1 MDNGTGPDPNVSK
14 DFKRFAMKR
23 IVVVV
28 LLALV
33 VLWVI
38 ATVAG
43 FFSVSTELAG
53 GPEPSTTALQGGT
66 GGEAGGIS
74 ATHGS
79 PTAHGAQA
87 VQPVQGLHGG
97 GTPHGAVADS
107 AGQVAHG
114 GAETAATGGHAPVAK
129 APAGAGHGTSS
140 TVSSGH
146 AAPATHAPQ
155 MAHGAPSGQA
165 AQAQGGA
172 SGSHAVP
179 SGHGA
184 PAAVDHGAAPA
195 APQVPGVALVDA
207 VIKPMKHE
215 LYDRFWGWRPNDI
228 LNFTDNVNNYQ
239 LGVLEVTR
247 RTAVILAERIS
258 RAGST
263 EAFDKNLENAMNW
276 FMVSA
281 DKYWF
286 PSPEGKYKEGLKEL
300 AAYRDRLKIGNA
312 RFWTRT
318 DSLIPL
324 LIAYEDLLGSCDENL
339 VKAKEEDGSDVS
351 FFAADDYFFYA
362 KGVANALYEILHAV
376 ETDFYVTLEARRGL
390 EVLHHAIESCHHAI
404 EIDPIVITNASLS
417 GILANHRAN
426 LAAPISHARFYLGVL
441 IETLS
446 T

>member
-1 MDNGTGPDPNVSK
+1 MDNGSTPDPNAPK
-14 DFKRFAMKR
+14 DFKRFAAKR
-23 IVVVV
+23 IAVVV
-28 LLALV
+28 LLGLAI
-33 VLWVI
+33 LWLI

-43 FFSVSTELAG
+43 FFSTSTELTSGPGHSTAEVSPPTSGPAG
-53 GPEPSTTALQGGT
+53 TSQG
-66 GGEAGGIS
+66 A
-74 ATHGS
+74 
-79 PTAHGAQA
+79 PA
-87 VQPVQGLHGG
+87 VQPGQSRHDS
-97 GTPHGAVADS
+97 GTNPGAATEQ
-107 AGQVAHG
+107 AGQNPHG
-114 GAETAATGGHAPVAK
+114 GAGAAAATDDARAPVAQ
-129 APAGAGHGTSS
+129 APAGASHGTAP
-140 TVSSGH
+140 TAVSSGH
-146 AAPATHAPQ
+146 APQPQAQADHGATGAPAA
-155 MAHGAPSGQA
+155 
-165 AQAQGGA
+165 
-172 SGSHAVP
+172 P

-184 PAAVDHGAAPA
+184 PPA
-195 APQVPGVALVDA
+195 APQVAGVAFVDA

-215 LYDRFWGWRPNDI
+215 LYERFWGWRPNDI

-263 EAFDKNLENAMNW
+263 ESFDRNLENAMNW

-286 PSPEGKYKEGLKEL
+286 PSPEGKYKEGLKEF

-318 DSLIPL
+318 DNLIPL

-339 VKAKEEDGSDVS
+339 VKATEDDGSEVS

-376 ETDFYVTLEARRGL
+376 EQDFYVTLEARRGL

-404 EIDPIVITNASLS
+404 EIDPLVITNASLS

>member
-1 MDNGTGPDPNVSK
+1 MEEPMDHTTASDENTSK
-14 DFKRFAMKR
+14 DFKQFATKR

-33 VLWVI
+33 ILWVI

-43 FFSVSTELAG
+43 FFSVSKELAS
-53 GPEPSTTALQGGT
+53 GPAHSTAEALLATSETISHGT
-66 GGEAGGIS
+66 TGTS
-74 ATHGS
+74 ALHDS
-79 PTAHGAQA
+79 AAEHAAPA
-87 VQPVQGLHGG
+87 VQPGPSPHAATPVQG
-97 GTPHGAVADS
+97 S
-107 AGQVAHG
+107 AGDQAAPVAHG
-114 GAETAATGGHAPVAK
+114 DSGTATGAHAPVTK
-129 APAGAGHGTSS
+129 APAGSSHGTSS
-140 TVSSGH
+140 SVSSGH
-146 AAPATHAPQ
+146 AAPAGHAPQ
-155 MAHGAPSGQA
+155 AEQSAPGEHAAPSGHVVSPA
-165 AQAQGGA
+165 A
-172 SGSHAVP
+172 
-179 SGHGA
+179 GHGVA
-184 PAAVDHGAAPA
+184 PAE
-195 APQVPGVALVDA
+195 PQVPGVALVDA

-263 EAFDKNLENAMNW
+263 ESFDRNLENAMNW

-286 PSPEGKYKEGLKEL
+286 PSPEGKYKEGLKEF

-339 VKAKEEDGSDVS
+339 VKATEDDGSEVS

-376 ETDFYVTLEARRGL
+376 EQDFYVTLEARRGL

-404 EIDPIVITNASLS
+404 EIDPIIITNASLS

>member
-14 DFKRFAMKR
+14 DFKRFALKR
-23 IVVVV
+23 IVVMV

-53 GPEPSTTALQGGT
+53 GPEPSTTALHGGT
-66 GGEAGGIS
+66 GGEAGGTS
-74 ATHGS
+74 ASYGS
-79 PTAHGAQA
+79 PTAHGAPA
-87 VQPVQGLHGG
+87 VQPGQGLHG
-97 GTPHGAVADS
+97 TVADA

-114 GAETAATGGHAPVAK
+114 GAETAATGGHATVAK
-129 APAGAGHGTSS
+129 APAGVGHGTSS

-146 AAPATHAPQ
+146 AAPATPAPQ
-155 MAHGAPSGQA
+155 TAQA
-165 AQAQGGA
+165 APGA
-172 SGSHAVP
+172 
-179 SGHGA
+179 HGA
-184 PAAVDHGAAPA
+184 PAAVDHRAAPA

-207 VIKPMKHE
+207 VIKPMKYE

-286 PSPEGKYKEGLKEL
+286 PSPEGKYKQGLKEL
-300 AAYRDRLKIGNA
+300 AAYRDRLKRGEA

-362 KGVANALYEILHAV
+362 KGVANALYEILQAV

-390 EVLHHAIESCHHAI
+390 EVLHHAIESCRHAS

>member
-1 MDNGTGPDPNVSK
+1 METQMDNGSTPDPETSK
-14 DFKRFAMKR
+14 DFKRFATKR
-23 IVVVV
+23 IAVVV
-28 LLALV
+28 LLGLAI
-33 VLWVI
+33 LWLI

-43 FFSVSTELAG
+43 FFSVSTELANGPEHSTAEALPGAG
-53 GPEPSTTALQGGT
+53 GPARTSHGLSASHD
-66 GGEAGGIS
+66 S
-74 ATHGS
+74 AT
-79 PTAHGAQA
+79 AQGAPA
-87 VQPVQGLHGG
+87 AQPGQS
-97 GTPHGAVADS
+97 PHGATADP
-107 AGQVAHG
+107 AGQGAHG
-114 GAETAATGGHAPVAK
+114 GSGAAAATDAPAPVAQV
-129 APAGAGHGTSS
+129 PAGSSQGTSS
-140 TVSSGH
+140 TVSSSG
-146 AAPATHAPQ
+146 HAPQ
-155 MAHGAPSGQA
+155 PQSDHGAP
-165 AQAQGGA
+165 
-172 SGSHAVP
+172 GSPAVP
-179 SGHGA
+179 SGDGATAVTGHGA
-184 PAAVDHGAAPA
+184 TPA
-195 APQVPGVALVDA
+195 APQVPGVAFVDA

-228 LNFTDNVNNYQ
+228 LDFTDNVNNYQ

-247 RTAVILAERIS
+247 RTAVILAERVS

-263 EAFDKNLENAMNW
+263 ESFDRNLENAMNW

-281 DKYWF
+281 DKYWL
-286 PSPEGKYKEGLKEL
+286 PSPEGKYKEGLKEF
-300 AAYRDRLKIGNA
+300 AAYRDRLKLGGA

-339 VKAKEEDGSDVS
+339 VKAKEDDGSDVS

-376 ETDFYVTLEARRGL
+376 EQDFYPTIEARRGL

-404 EIDPIVITNASLS
+404 EIDPLVITNASLS

-426 LAAPISHARFYLGVL
+426 LAAPISHARFYLSVL

>member
-1 MDNGTGPDPNVSK
+1 MEEPMDNGTGPDPNVSK
-14 DFKRFAMKR
+14 DFKRLAVKR

-66 GGEAGGIS
+66 GGEAGGTS
-74 ATHGS
+74 ASYGS
-79 PTAHGAQA
+79 PMA
-87 VQPVQGLHGG
+87 
-97 GTPHGAVADS
+97 HGAVADS

-114 GAETAATGGHAPVAK
+114 GAETAPTGGHATVAK

-146 AAPATHAPQ
+146 AAPAPHAPQ
-155 MAHGAPSGQA
+155 TAQAAPGAP
-165 AQAQGGA
+165 
-172 SGSHAVP
+172 
-179 SGHGA
+179 GA
-184 PAAVDHGAAPA
+184 PAAVDHGGAPA
-195 APQVPGVALVDA
+195 APRVPGVALVDA
-207 VIKPMKHE
+207 VIKPMKYE

-390 EVLHHAIESCHHAI
+390 EVLRHAIESCHHAI